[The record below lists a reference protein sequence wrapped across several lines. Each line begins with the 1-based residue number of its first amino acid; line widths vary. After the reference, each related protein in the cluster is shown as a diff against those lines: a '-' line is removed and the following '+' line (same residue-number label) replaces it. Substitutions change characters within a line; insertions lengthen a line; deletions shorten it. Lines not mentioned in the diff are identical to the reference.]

1 MFKRIR
7 NTLLRTLISP
17 ELRAKRLA
25 LREELLSQRKEH
37 RRKLKDKRAYTDSEK
52 IETVKTW
59 LVLGGNTQLTAA
71 TTKVSDETIRL
82 WRKQD
87 WWTELENALRKE
99 ERLELSA
106 KTKVILDKSIDQLKD
121 RVENGDYVFDQKSG
135 EIRRKPV
142 SAKDLLKITV
152 DMIDRKELLDRNSME
167 NVKPESNEDKLAEL
181 AKRFEEIANKINK
194 KPSVEVTDVVF
205 VEDKRTVFIEES
217 K

>member
-152 DMIDRKELLDRNSME
+152 DMIDRKELLDRNTMD
-167 NVKPESNEDKLAEL
+167 NTKPESNEDKLAEL

-194 KPSVEVTDVVF
+194 KPAVEVTDVVF
-205 VEDKRTVFIEES
+205 IEES

>member
-1 MFKRIR
+1 
-7 NTLLRTLISP
+7 LRTLISP

-152 DMIDRKELLDRNSME
+152 DMIDRKELLDRNTMD
-167 NVKPESNEDKLAEL
+167 NTKPESNEDKLAEL

>member
-1 MFKRIR
+1 
-7 NTLLRTLISP
+7 LRTLISP

>member
-1 MFKRIR
+1 
-7 NTLLRTLISP
+7 LRTLISP

-152 DMIDRKELLDRNSME
+152 DMIDRKELLDRNTMD
-167 NVKPESNEDKLAEL
+167 NTKPESNEDKLAEL

-194 KPSVEVTDVVF
+194 KPAVEVTDVVF
-205 VEDKRTVFIEES
+205 IEES

>member
-1 MFKRIR
+1 
-7 NTLLRTLISP
+7 LRTLISP

-181 AKRFEEIANKINK
+181 AKRFEEIANKIN
-194 KPSVEVTDVVF
+194 VVF